1 MNLSSVFK
9 IITLQKDG
17 SVSVITRVSIAV
29 KRYYDLG
36 NCYKGKLL
44 IVAGLQS
51 RGSVHYRLG
60 EYSWKFCI
68 WIGREQEK
76 STTQSLAWAP
86 ETSKPTPVTH
96 FLQQCRTYSSKA
108 TPPRCAVPCG
118 RMALFSFKPW
128 PWLNVL
134 ATVPANRI
142 SIPVP
147 HMVEGGKQTSKHST
161 VTCTCSPWHMCTHI
175 NTHWG

>member
-60 EYSWKFCI
+60 EYS
-68 WIGREQEK
+68 
-76 STTQSLAWAP
+76 
-86 ETSKPTPVTH
+86 
-96 FLQQCRTYSSKA
+96 
-108 TPPRCAVPCG
+108 
-118 RMALFSFKPW
+118 
-128 PWLNVL
+128 
-134 ATVPANRI
+134 
-142 SIPVP
+142 
-147 HMVEGGKQTSKHST
+147 
-161 VTCTCSPWHMCTHI
+161 
-175 NTHWG
+175 